1 MLFLFNILIVW
12 DVGSVKKKILLFV
25 AVVFWILGFG
35 FFCAFCYFDVNPI
48 EIEVNNFFYDNDFV
62 SFDVS
67 NSGEQTYCMISSLDD
82 VSDLDD
88 SYWYRVVDNKC
99 KYKLDK
105 FGDYNVYIKNNN
117 KITKLDVSK
126 TFDISVDKK
135 KYYLALGDSKNLIFK
150 TLSVG
155 NASVSVYSKNDKI
168 VSTKGNKII
177 ATGVG
182 STKVIVSIDGVLRE
196 VTVVVTDLI
205 DKIPKQY
212 NYDREYL
219 SCNTFS
225 SKEARLLDNI
235 LFDRVKD
242 AGEGTRAGVVAAA
255 RFLTLEFPY
264 RISYFSE
271 NGRLANYSG
280 GRKVDGEG
288 RFYHKGLYLDDSK
301 FEQLEYID
309 KGPNPWGCMIYS
321 RPSKGMRTNGLDC
334 SGFTTWAI
342 YNGGFDIEDLGAF
355 GGDSS
360 IYNLNEVGEE
370 VALTREVAL
379 SGKIK
384 AGDLLGEVSVSEG
397 HSALVIGVDS
407 NNYYVAESLWISPLG
422 LNVNT
427 YKKSELSNYFETVN
441 LMDGYYE
448 KNGNYTAMW
457 Y

>member
-1 MLFLFNILIVW
+1 M
-12 DVGSVKKKILLFV
+12 KKKVLFII
-25 AVVFWILGFG
+25 AIIFSFFGLSFFGVFF
-35 FFCAFCYFDVNPI
+35 YFYINPI
-48 EIEVNNFFYDNDFV
+48 EMEIDNFLYEDKFLSFEVYNV
-62 SFDVS
+62 SKDAYCIVTTSDDVA
-67 NSGEQTYCMISSLDD
+67 SLDNN
-82 VSDLDD
+82 
-88 SYWYRVVDNKC
+88 YWYKISDNKC
-99 KYKLDK
+99 KYRLDK
-105 FGDYNVYIKNNN
+105 LGNYNVFVKNNN
-117 KITKLDVSK
+117 EITKLDISK
-126 TFDISVDKK
+126 TFDIYINKK
-135 KYYLALGDSKNLIFK
+135 TYYLALGDNKDISYSLLNIGSGNVSISSKNEK
-150 TLSVG
+150 V
-155 NASVSVYSKNDKI
+155 VSVKENN
-168 VSTKGNKII
+168 VI
-177 ATGVG
+177 ANGVG
-182 STKVIVSIDGVLRE
+182 STKIVISGDGVSKE
-196 VTVVVTDLI
+196 ITIVVTDLI
-205 DKIPKQY
+205 DKMSKKY

-219 SCNTFS
+219 SCDTFS
-225 SKEARLLDNI
+225 SKEANLLDRI
-235 LFDRVKD
+235 LFDRVRD

-271 NGRLANYSG
+271 NGRLANYNG

-288 RFYHKGLYLDDSK
+288 RFYHKGLYLDESK
-301 FEQLEYID
+301 FAEIEYSD

-321 RPSKGMRTNGLDC
+321 RPSKGMRANGLDC

-342 YNGGFDIEDLGAF
+342 YNGGFDVEDLGAF

-370 VALTREVAL
+370 VTLTREVAL

-441 LMDGYYE
+441 LMDSYYK

>member
-1 MLFLFNILIVW
+1 M
-12 DVGSVKKKILLFV
+12 KKKVLFII
-25 AVVFWILGFG
+25 AIIFGLFGLSFFGVFF
-35 FFCAFCYFDVNPI
+35 YFYINPI
-48 EIEVNNFFYDNDFV
+48 EMEIDNFLYEDKFLSFEVYNV
-62 SFDVS
+62 SKDAYCIVTTSDDVA
-67 NSGEQTYCMISSLDD
+67 SLDNN
-82 VSDLDD
+82 
-88 SYWYRVVDNKC
+88 YWYKISDNKC
-99 KYKLDK
+99 KYRLDK
-105 FGDYNVYIKNNN
+105 LGNYNVFVKNNN
-117 KITKLDVSK
+117 EITKLDISK
-126 TFDISVDKK
+126 TLDIYINKK
-135 KYYLALGDSKNLIFK
+135 TYYLALGDNKDISYSLLNIGSGNVSISSKNEK
-150 TLSVG
+150 V
-155 NASVSVYSKNDKI
+155 VSAKENNV
-168 VSTKGNKII
+168 I
-177 ATGVG
+177 ANNVG
-182 STKVIVSIDGVLRE
+182 STKIVISGDGVSKE
-196 VTVVVTDLI
+196 ITIVVTDLI
-205 DKIPKQY
+205 DKMPKKY
-212 NYDREYL
+212 NYNREYL
-219 SCNTFS
+219 SCDTFS
-225 SKEARLLDNI
+225 SKEANLLDRI

-271 NGRLANYSG
+271 NGRLANYNG

-288 RFYHKGLYLDDSK
+288 RFYHKGLYLDESK
-301 FEQLEYID
+301 FAEIEYSD
-309 KGPNPWGCMIYS
+309 RGPNPWGCMIYS
-321 RPSKGMRTNGLDC
+321 RPSKGMRANGLDC

-355 GGDSS
+355 GGASS

-370 VALTREVAL
+370 VALTRVVAL

-441 LMDGYYE
+441 LMDSYYK

-457 Y
+457 YK

>member
-1 MLFLFNILIVW
+1 M
-12 DVGSVKKKILLFV
+12 KKKVLLFI
-25 AVVFWILGFG
+25 AVIFWILGFV
-35 FFCAFCYFDVNPI
+35 FLSFYCYFSVNPI
-48 EIEVNNFFYDNDFV
+48 EIEVSDFSYEDKFLTFQIENV
-62 SFDVS
+62 GKNSYCVVS
-67 NSGEQTYCMISSLDD
+67 NLDD
-82 VSDLDD
+82 VSKLQD
-88 SYWYRVVDNKC
+88 SYWNLISDNKC
-99 KYKLDK
+99 NYKLEK
-105 FGDYNVYIKNNN
+105 FGNYNVFIKNND
-117 KITKLDVSK
+117 KIKKLDVSK
-126 TFDISVDKK
+126 TFDISVDKER
-135 KYYLALGDSKNLIFK
+135 YYLAVGDNKTIPFNMLNIGSGDVSISSKNE
-150 TLSVG
+150 
-155 NASVSVYSKNDKI
+155 KI
-168 VSTKGNKII
+168 VSVKENNVI
-177 ATGVG
+177 ANSVG
-182 STKVIVSIDGVLRE
+182 STRVIISGSGVSRE
-196 VTVVVTDLI
+196 ITIVVTDLI
-205 DKIPKQY
+205 NKMPKKY
-212 NYDREYL
+212 DYDREYL

-225 SKEARLLDNI
+225 SKEANLLDRI

-271 NGRLANYSG
+271 NGRLANYNG

-288 RFYHKGLYLDDSK
+288 RFYHKGLYLDESK
-301 FEQLEYID
+301 FAEIEYSD

-321 RPSKGMRTNGLDC
+321 RPSKGMRANGLDC
-334 SGFTTWAI
+334 SGFTTWAV

-370 VALTREVAL
+370 VALTRQVAL
-379 SGKIK
+379 SVKIK

-441 LMDGYYE
+441 LMDSYYK